1 MKNFNTTEEIEVP
14 KGLIDQVIGQ
24 DKAVDIMKKAAN
36 QKRNVL
42 LIGPPGTGKS
52 LLAQAMAELLPKEE
66 LEDILAYKN
75 QNNENEPLIRTVKTY
90 PDYEFLKKNPLV
102 MKYYSQK
109 ELMTIK
115 ELSLKG
121 EKHKIPEVLKVG
133 LGRRISLQKEQ
144 EDNHKMINP
153 NLIILFVGLILFGIV
168 FLTNLSENLKW
179 LIVAV
184 LFGLSFLYII
194 SNATMGLSRRLSPFE
209 STKPKLIVDNTG
221 KTTAPFVDATGTR
234 AGALLGDVKHDP
246 LQCFFP
252 LSTTYIFRN
261 NILTNKTIEEVVEE
275 LLIKYPERIERDEN
289 YEGIV
294 LPKEEE
300 IYTMGYKD
308 GEARFVKILCVNRR
322 KHNGKMCMVG
332 EGDNKIVLTPEH
344 KVYVDGEYVE
354 SEKIVG
360 NEKLTKH
367 LKPIISKED
376 IINTFSKEDI
386 ESAQNYY
393 KFIKIKEENPL
404 YGYKRI
410 AKILGINS
418 GQTRWWNNKTYKPR
432 AVRTVEILEK
442 MGLLPFTLENPTLPA
457 VSRILG
463 STFGDGGIFSTLNAI
478 FLSSS
483 EEDSINQYAQDMIS
497 IFGKEIEGNFER
509 RISGV
514 NNSGMCVWNTNRAVV
529 RFFIALGAPVGRKT
543 KKILEFPA
551 WIYFSQSAQQEFFGA
566 FLGNELCSP
575 RFCPKQNKIQY
586 FGIGIA
592 GEYELK
598 KNRIELLNKIA
609 QYLNSYNIRS
619 SAHINENEFRKGKF
633 IWRLGISTEI
643 ENVWR
648 FYNSIPIRYSNA
660 KIERIRK
667 SIADTIERK
676 KEKFSE
682 FAELGKSEAYTN
694 ATLRVS
700 KETLQKIILNE
711 NLKSDNRTIQF
722 SGMVYNI
729 TTESGNLF
737 ANGILVS
744 NSGGLGTSA
753 HLRIESGAVHRAN
766 KGVLFIDEIA
776 SLKLNWQQELLT
788 AMQEKKYTITG
799 QSENSSG
806 ALVKSEPAPTDF
818 VLVAAGNLQD
828 LAALHPAL
836 RSRIRGAGYEIY
848 VEDSMEDNEKNIE
861 RLIQFVAQEIKKDG
875 RIPHFTKD
883 AVYEVIEESKR
894 ASGRRKKLSL
904 NLRELGGLIR
914 AAGDIARAEKATYVE
929 VKHVEAATKIFNP
942 IEVQLGKKMIE
953 QKKEYQMIINEGE
966 AIGRVNGLAV
976 LGNSNAGLVLPLVAE
991 VTPPA
996 SQEEGKVIATG
1007 KLGRIAKEAVANV
1020 SAIIKKYIGTDIA
1033 KKDIHIQF
1041 LQTYE
1046 GLEGDSASISTA
1058 LAVLSALEEIPVK
1071 QSFALTGSL
1080 DVRGKVLPVGGINGK
1095 LNAAIDS
1102 GIKYAIIPESNH
1114 QDVYLPKGKAEKIK
1128 IYPVKDFVEV
1138 LEYALKDCEK
1148 KEKLLKKIRKKM

>member
-24 DKAVDIMKKAAN
+24 EKAVEIMKKAAN

-75 QNNENEPLIRTVKTY
+75 QNNENEPLIRAVKTY
-90 PDYEFLKKNPLV
+90 PDYEYLKKNPMLL
-102 MKYYSQK
+102 KYYSQK
-109 ELMTIK
+109 ELLGIK

-121 EKHKIPEVLKVG
+121 EKQKIPGLLKTG
-133 LGRRISLQKEQ
+133 LGRRIALQKEQ
-144 EDNHKMINP
+144 EESFKMINP
-153 NLIILFVGLILFGIV
+153 NMIILFVGLILFGIV
-168 FLTNLSENLKW
+168 FLTNLAENLKW

-209 STKPKLIVDNTG
+209 SVKPKLIVDNTG

-246 LQCFFP
+246 LQ
-252 LSTTYIFRN
+252 
-261 NILTNKTIEEVVEE
+261 
-275 LLIKYPERIERDEN
+275 
-289 YEGIV
+289 
-294 LPKEEE
+294 
-300 IYTMGYKD
+300 
-308 GEARFVKILCVNRR
+308 
-322 KHNGKMCMVG
+322 
-332 EGDNKIVLTPEH
+332 
-344 KVYVDGEYVE
+344 
-354 SEKIVG
+354 
-360 NEKLTKH
+360 
-367 LKPIISKED
+367 
-376 IINTFSKEDI
+376 
-386 ESAQNYY
+386 
-393 KFIKIKEENPL
+393 
-404 YGYKRI
+404 
-410 AKILGINS
+410 
-418 GQTRWWNNKTYKPR
+418 
-432 AVRTVEILEK
+432 
-442 MGLLPFTLENPTLPA
+442 
-457 VSRILG
+457 
-463 STFGDGGIFSTLNAI
+463 
-478 FLSSS
+478 
-483 EEDSINQYAQDMIS
+483 
-497 IFGKEIEGNFER
+497 
-509 RISGV
+509 
-514 NNSGMCVWNTNRAVV
+514 
-529 RFFIALGAPVGRKT
+529 
-543 KKILEFPA
+543 
-551 WIYFSQSAQQEFFGA
+551 
-566 FLGNELCSP
+566 
-575 RFCPKQNKIQY
+575 
-586 FGIGIA
+586 
-592 GEYELK
+592 
-598 KNRIELLNKIA
+598 
-609 QYLNSYNIRS
+609 
-619 SAHINENEFRKGKF
+619 
-633 IWRLGISTEI
+633 
-643 ENVWR
+643 
-648 FYNSIPIRYSNA
+648 
-660 KIERIRK
+660 
-667 SIADTIERK
+667 
-676 KEKFSE
+676 
-682 FAELGKSEAYTN
+682 
-694 ATLRVS
+694 
-700 KETLQKIILNE
+700 
-711 NLKSDNRTIQF
+711 
-722 SGMVYNI
+722 
-729 TTESGNLF
+729 
-737 ANGILVS
+737 
-744 NSGGLGTSA
+744 SGGLGTSA
-753 HLRIESGAVHRAN
+753 HLRIEAGAVHRAN

-788 AMQEKKYTITG
+788 AMQEKRYTITG

-828 LAALHPAL
+828 MAALHPAL

-848 VEDSMEDNEKNIE
+848 VEDSMEDNEKNTE

-875 RIPHFTKD
+875 RIPHFTKE
-883 AVYEVIEESKR
+883 AVYEVIEESRR
-894 ASGRRKKLSL
+894 ASGRRRKFSL

-914 AAGDIARAEKATYVE
+914 AAGDIAKVEKAKYVE

-966 AIGRVNGLAV
+966 AVGRVNGLAV

-1095 LNAAIDS
+1095 LNAAVES
-1102 GIKYAIIPESNH
+1102 GIKYAIIPESNF
-1114 QDVYLPKGKAEKIK
+1114 QDVYLTKGKAEKIK

-1148 KEKLLKKIRKKM
+1148 KERLLKKIRKKM